1 MLISVRLD
9 PAAKV
14 SNNFLSSVNT
24 ALCTPPAA
32 SMQLRVARQSLG
44 DWSQDYGKCPFSGA
58 DKPPQVCQGAVR
70 VDEASIAVP
79 R

>member
-1 MLISVRLD
+1 
-9 PAAKV
+9 
-14 SNNFLSSVNT
+14 
-24 ALCTPPAA
+24 
-32 SMQLRVARQSLG
+32 MQLRVARQSLG